1 MTQSKV
7 SMTNLTQQ
15 SFILRC
21 RGTYLIHAAQ
31 VRDEQVVLIQSVP
44 VEQVPP
50 RPPLQKLEVHVN
62 KAAPPEGQLFPFEPQ
77 ASLRARAAQAF
88 EVHFAVEIQLP
99 STVQAPPTGC
109 LTRDSRLVKF

>member
-31 VRDEQVVLIQSVP
+31 VTSGQLVLIQS
-44 VEQVPP
+44 ELTAQVPP
-50 RPPLQKLEVHVN
+50 MPALQTLEVHVN
-62 KAAPPEGQLFPFEPQ
+62 KAGAPEGQLFPFEPQ